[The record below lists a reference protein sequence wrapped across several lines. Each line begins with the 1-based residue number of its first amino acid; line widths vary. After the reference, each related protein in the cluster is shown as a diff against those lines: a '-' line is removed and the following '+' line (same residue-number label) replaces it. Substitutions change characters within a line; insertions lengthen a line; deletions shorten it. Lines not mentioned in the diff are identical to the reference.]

1 MMADN
6 WKDESTHRDSLPNGL
21 LVVSQLDH
29 QGNLEG
35 ILQVL
40 GEHERNQVAHVEGLG
55 RGTLRQIQ
63 AYVKSL
69 SAFSAE
75 TLPVS
80 R

>member
-21 LVVSQLDH
+21 LV
-29 QGNLEG
+29 
-35 ILQVL
+35 VL